1 MQSPEVEIN
10 INDADFNENSS
21 KRAIKIFISEV
32 NDHLYLHSS
41 LKMNHQSITLIKKIR
56 QFKLNSHNWY
66 CNVN

>member
-32 NDHLYLHSS
+32 YDHLYLHSS
-41 LKMNHQSITLIKKIR
+41 LKNDS
-56 QFKLNSHNWY
+56 S
-66 CNVN
+66 VNNFD